1 MKVLSMTGFG
11 RAQRR
16 LSEAWSASI
25 VVRSVNHKGLDIQVR
40 HNLREELPEL
50 ENAVRAVLSEHVR
63 RGRVIAHLAFEPG
76 AAAPPAAWL
85 DQRMVRALVEQLST
99 LDTAGSGMTPPSLG
113 HLLSL
118 PGVIVSASVGES
130 LLGDAELAELR
141 ALTAD
146 AVYALTDGREVEG
159 KHLALQ
165 IRMELDR
172 IDAIVGWLES
182 RQDDIRLQL
191 VERMRERL
199 TVLVGPDLI
208 PGDDRLLQE
217 AAILAD
223 RADVAEELVR
233 LRSHIGQFRERLE
246 KGGTVGK
253 ALDFLCQELNRE
265 VNTVASKCREV
276 GLTERIVDGKTAI
289 ERIREQVQNL
299 E

>member
-1 MKVLSMTGFG
+1 MRVLSMTGFG
-11 RAQRR
+11 RAKRR

-25 VVRSVNHKGLDIQVR
+25 VVRSVNHKGLDMQVR

-50 ENAVRAVLSEHVR
+50 ENAVRAVLSEHVQ
-63 RGRVIAHLAFEPG
+63 RGRVTAHLAFEPG
-76 AAAPPAAWL
+76 AAAPAAAWL

-99 LDTAGSGMTPPSLG
+99 VDLAGSGMTPPSLG

-130 LLGDAELAELR
+130 LLGDAELSELR
-141 ALTAD
+141 VLTVDAVHALTE
-146 AVYALTDGREVEG
+146 GRQAEG
-159 KHLALQ
+159 EQLALQ
-165 IRMELDR
+165 VCTELDR
-172 IDAIVGWLES
+172 IEAIVGWLES
-182 RQDDIRLQL
+182 RQDDIRLRL

-199 TVLVGPDLI
+199 SLLVGPEQM

-233 LRSHIGQFRERLE
+233 LRSHLGQFRERLE
-246 KGGTVGK
+246 AGGTVGK

-276 GLTERIVDGKTAI
+276 GLTERIVDSKTAI